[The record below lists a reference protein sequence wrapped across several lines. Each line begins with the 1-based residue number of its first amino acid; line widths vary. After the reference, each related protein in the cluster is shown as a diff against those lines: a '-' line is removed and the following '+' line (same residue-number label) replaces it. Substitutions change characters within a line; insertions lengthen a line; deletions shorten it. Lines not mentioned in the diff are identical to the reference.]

1 MFDDI
6 ALFVHIVRRQGLAA
20 AAKALNLP
28 PATVTRRLQKLE
40 ETLGCQLLHR
50 SARKFALTTEGESY
64 YQAYSDLVQEFEQT
78 AQRLSSDIH
87 LPHGRLR
94 VSAPT
99 NISIGF
105 LQPMWSGFIKEHPDI
120 QLDLHL
126 NNQITD
132 LLNGQIDIALRVG
145 PQPDSQLFQQRLG
158 SVATVLVA
166 SPGYLSTYGQPETL
180 SDLENHRIIAN
191 RHFLPWR
198 LQMPENDQQEIIY
211 PTATTQVDD
220 LHLAAQFAVDDL
232 GITILPVIEVHAH
245 LEEGRLQRVL
255 SPWYGP
261 RRDLFAIWPSG
272 RLLNAKAKCLR
283 EYMQRYMSGFPIL
296 QGYY

>member
-1 MFDDI
+1 
-6 ALFVHIVRRQGLAA
+6 
-20 AAKALNLP
+20 
-28 PATVTRRLQKLE
+28 
-40 ETLGCQLLHR
+40 
-50 SARKFALTTEGESY
+50 
-64 YQAYSDLVQEFEQT
+64 
-78 AQRLSSDIH
+78 
-87 LPHGRLR
+87 
-94 VSAPT
+94 
-99 NISIGF
+99 
-105 LQPMWSGFIKEHPDI
+105 
-120 QLDLHL
+120 
-126 NNQITD
+126 
-132 LLNGQIDIALRVG
+132 
-145 PQPDSQLFQQRLG
+145 
-158 SVATVLVA
+158 
-166 SPGYLSTYGQPETL
+166 
-180 SDLENHRIIAN
+180 
-191 RHFLPWR
+191 
-198 LQMPENDQQEIIY
+198 MPENDQQEIIY